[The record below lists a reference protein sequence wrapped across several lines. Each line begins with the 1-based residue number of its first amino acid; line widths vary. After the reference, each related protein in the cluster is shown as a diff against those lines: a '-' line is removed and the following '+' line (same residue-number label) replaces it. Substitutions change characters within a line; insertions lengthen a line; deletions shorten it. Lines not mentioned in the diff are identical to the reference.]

1 MITVRDWLKKE
12 WESKTLRQI
21 ASELGV
27 SAQSVR
33 QWAFG
38 FARPS
43 LPRCRKIAE
52 VMGRS
57 GLVVDPIALHAEAVS
72 FTAQARERL
81 PVVLDEPVAADD
93 TGTADNTVGPNT

>member
-12 WESKTLRQI
+12 WENKTLRDI
-21 ASELGV
+21 AAELGV

-43 LPRCRKIAE
+43 LPRCRKIAA
-52 VMGRS
+52 VMARNGI
-57 GLVVDPIALHAEAVS
+57 VVDPVALHVEAVS

-81 PVVLDEPVAADD
+81 PVVLDEPLKTKDN
-93 TGTADNTVGPNT
+93 GTADNTVGPNT